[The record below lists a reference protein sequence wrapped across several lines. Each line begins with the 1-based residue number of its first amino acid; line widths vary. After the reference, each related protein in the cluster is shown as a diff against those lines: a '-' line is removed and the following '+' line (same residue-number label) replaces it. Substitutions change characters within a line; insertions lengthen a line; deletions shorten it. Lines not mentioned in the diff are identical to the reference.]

1 MSSIRPR
8 LWHTWLM
15 PKRPRD
21 PNQLAKLIV
30 DIAIGEV
37 EDTVS
42 DSKKQAKRKGRAG
55 GLKGGKSRAHR
66 LTAEQRQDIAKLAAR
81 ARWKKTD

>member
-1 MSSIRPR
+1 
-8 LWHTWLM
+8 M

-30 DIAIGEV
+30 GIATGEA

-42 DSKKQAKRKGRAG
+42 ASKRVAKPKGRAG
-55 GLKGGKSRAHR
+55 GLKGGRARAKR
-66 LTAEQRQDIAKLAAR
+66 LTPQEREDIARLAAR